1 MRESCLLQC
10 LTGVTNGR
18 LIGQDRMCHSWT
30 APVYDM
36 LAIYSILPA
45 PRVLLLEGREDASS
59 IHSILSR
66 IVSQRKSDS
75 PHPLITIGGIP
86 IDGYEEL
93 ARYHKEGSLYDML
106 ERAGAVVDGQKEAER
121 VEMAKRSKGRALKY
135 GTVERSQ

>member
-1 MRESCLLQC
+1 
-10 LTGVTNGR
+10 
-18 LIGQDRMCHSWT
+18 MCHSWT
-30 APVYDM
+30 APVYDL

-93 ARYHKEGSLYDML
+93 ARYHKEGTLYDML